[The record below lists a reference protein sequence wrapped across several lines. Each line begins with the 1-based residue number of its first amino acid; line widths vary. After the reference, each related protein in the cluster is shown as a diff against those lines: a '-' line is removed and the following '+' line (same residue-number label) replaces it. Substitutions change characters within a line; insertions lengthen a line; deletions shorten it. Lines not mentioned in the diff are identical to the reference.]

1 MSDFD
6 KPNKDVVYAQ
16 PRAFEFTYYLSDC
29 VQDSHEYHELL
40 QLLDTASENDLI
52 RLVINNYG
60 GEVGSTVQLVDHIR
74 NCKATVVGHIS
85 GNAFSAAGVIW
96 MACHVQEFSEHCM
109 LMIHCA
115 VGGSSG
121 KYSDIEKYIKVANKR
136 TRKLYADIFEGFLTE
151 EELESVAKG
160 EELWILDDELHE
172 RLTKRAEIFE
182 AKQKESKTKAF
193 NLEES
198 LLDFEEVLTKEQL
211 LKLTKPQL
219 AQYVLGEISVDVDD
233 NGKLI
238 ITKLDNPVD
247 KVELV

>member
-60 GEVGSTVQLVDHIR
+60 GEVGSTVQLVDHVR
-74 NCKATVVGHIS
+74 SSKATVVGLIS

-96 MACHVQEFSEHCM
+96 MACDIQEFSEHCM

-160 EELWILDDELHE
+160 EELWILDDELKE
-172 RLTKRAEIFE
+172 RLSKRDEMFA
-182 AKQKESKTKAF
+182 AKQKQSQTKPF
-193 NLEES
+193 NLEG
-198 LLDFEEVLTKEQL
+198 LYEEVLTREQL

-233 NGKLI
+233 NGKLV
-238 ITKLDNPVD
+238 ITALDNSVP
-247 KVELV
+247 E

>member
-74 NCKATVVGHIS
+74 SSKATVVGLIS

-96 MACHVQEFSEHCM
+96 MACDIQEFSEHCM

-151 EELESVAKG
+151 EELEAVARG

-172 RLTKRAEIFE
+172 RLSKRDEIFA
-182 AKQKESKTKAF
+182 AKHKESQTKAF
-193 NLEES
+193 DLED
-198 LLDFEEVLTKEQL
+198 LYEEVLTREQL
-211 LKLTKPQL
+211 LKLTKSQL

-238 ITKLDNPVD
+238 ITELDNSVP
-247 KVELV
+247 E

>member
-52 RLVINNYG
+52 RLVINNSG
-60 GEVGSTVQLVDHIR
+60 GETGSTVQLVDHIR
-74 NCKATVVGHIS
+74 SSKATVVGLIS

-96 MACHVQEFSEHCM
+96 MACDIQEFSEHCM

-151 EELESVAKG
+151 EELEAVARG

-172 RLTKRAEIFE
+172 RLSKRDEIFA
-182 AKQKESKTKAF
+182 AKHKESQTKAF
-193 NLEES
+193 NLED
-198 LLDFEEVLTKEQL
+198 LYEEVLTREQL
-211 LKLTKPQL
+211 LKLTKSQL

-233 NGKLI
+233 NGKLVLTPI
-238 ITKLDNPVD
+238 
-247 KVELV
+247 EE